1 MFMFIVIKFTAMVK
15 SKICDVDLAFC
26 IILMFIFALDIFMFA
41 MLFCEEKKNNKKCYS
56 DAIAIFHFL
65 AYVIFMGMLVC
76 NFFET
81 SMEKSF
87 GLKEKKTILALFEL
101 IGYTCFLFAMYTF
114 FAMCHCKIDRK
125 DFLGRI
131 ID

>member
-1 MFMFIVIKFTAMVK
+1 MLICS
-15 SKICDVDLAFC
+15 SKNDR
-26 IILMFIFALDIFMFA
+26 
-41 MLFCEEKKNNKKCYS
+41 ECYFN
-56 DAIAIFHFL
+56 AIAIFHFL